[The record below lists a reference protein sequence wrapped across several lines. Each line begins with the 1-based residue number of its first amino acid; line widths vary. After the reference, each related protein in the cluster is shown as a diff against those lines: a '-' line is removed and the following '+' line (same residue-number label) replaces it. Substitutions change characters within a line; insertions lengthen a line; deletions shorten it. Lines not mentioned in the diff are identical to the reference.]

1 MSQFIPPQEMDQ
13 RYKFNSYVSHNINCD
28 DKHLSAYLYR
38 AEELKLQSA
47 FMINEDL
54 EDIYFI
60 LPFAYL
66 SIVQTH
72 KRHYQNLLRQ
82 C

>member
-1 MSQFIPPQEMDQ
+1 MILCHNLSLP
-13 RYKFNSYVSHNINCD
+13 RKTRGTNSTATSVIRLTAD

-66 SIVQTH
+66 SIVQTQ
-72 KRHYQNLLRQ
+72 KTLPEFA
-82 C
+82 

>member
-1 MSQFIPPQEMDQ
+1 MILCHNLPLPRKNRGTNSTAMSVIRFTA
-13 RYKFNSYVSHNINCD
+13 D

-66 SIVQTH
+66 SIMQTQ
-72 KRHYQNLLRQ
+72 KTSPEFA
-82 C
+82 